1 MPWILKKYFV
11 LPTNAVIQVPYAVL
25 SILDYSSI
33 CSFNNEKCKSNVKC
47 SYKMSTTLQW
57 HSWKIPGSTLQR
69 SSSEQIVG
77 KKSIIK
83 IVLRVDL
90 LHIFENKTKDLLY
103 NPQFLTILTVKSWK
117 NKSFGEWKIYL
128 CLQVRFLYKRESYLR
143 RFTNKCK
150 MTSYWSVIFFAT
162 KFY

>member
-33 CSFNNEKCKSNVKC
+33 CSFNNKKCKSNVKC

-117 NKSFGEWKIYL
+117 KQKLWWMENIFMLAST
-128 CLQVRFLYKRESYLR
+128 FLVQKRKLFEKVYKQ
-143 RFTNKCK
+143 
-150 MTSYWSVIFFAT
+150 M
-162 KFY
+162 